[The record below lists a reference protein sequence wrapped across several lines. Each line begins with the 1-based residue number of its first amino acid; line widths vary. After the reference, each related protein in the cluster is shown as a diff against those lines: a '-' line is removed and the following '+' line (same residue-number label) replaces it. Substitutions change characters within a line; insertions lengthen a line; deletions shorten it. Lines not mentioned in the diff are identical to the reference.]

1 MAIRSWLTCVVLAAL
16 TGCANYRAVGD
27 FAGETT
33 AMTGVVRS
41 EFIELDTLCVQQAET
56 VIVVNNIGDD
66 RALAQ
71 CDRYRRSQ
79 SRFAAL
85 TVDVLDAYA
94 AGLST
99 LADDKPFDLTPGIR
113 TVGGKVKALKDAS
126 GDTLVTTAEATAV
139 TRIADLLVT
148 AFAAGKRDDA
158 VRRMIAAAP
167 DLETMGRTLKAF
179 FVGPSAPP
187 GSKPPY
193 VNFVSIISSSTTSTQ
208 LALDSQPM
216 RKAEP
221 IRTAE
226 LSREL
231 RARQRLLD
239 QRSSSAPDTVP
250 VRIAAA
256 IDAWLAALERFEV
269 DGLKVDRRELA
280 DRLKTLRDATRTA
293 KDAVAA
299 N

>member
-1 MAIRSWLTCVVLAAL
+1 MAIRSWLVCLVLSAL
-16 TGCANYRAVGD
+16 TGCANYHAVGD
-27 FAGETT
+27 FADETKS
-33 AMTGVVRS
+33 MTGVVRA
-41 EFIELDTLCVQQAET
+41 EFVQLDTLCVQQAET
-56 VIVVNNIGDD
+56 VIVVNNLGDD

-94 AGLST
+94 AGLAS
-99 LADDKPFDLTPGIR
+99 LADDKPFDLTPDIK
-113 TVGGKVKALKDAS
+113 TVGGKVRALKDS
-126 GDTLVTTAEATAV
+126 GGDALVTTAEATAV

-148 AFAAGKRDDA
+148 VFAAGKRDDA

-179 FVGPSAPP
+179 FVGPSTPAS
-187 GSKPPY
+187 SKPPY
-193 VNFVSIISSSTTSTQ
+193 VNFISIISSSTTSTQ
-208 LALDSQPM
+208 LVLDSQPM
-216 RKAEP
+216 RRAEP

-231 RARQRLLD
+231 KARQKLLE
-239 QRSSSAPDTVP
+239 QRSSAVP
-250 VRIAAA
+250 TSIAAA

-269 DGLKVDRRELA
+269 EGLKPDRRELA

-293 KDAVAA
+293 KAAVAS

>member
-1 MAIRSWLTCVVLAAL
+1 MTIRSWLACAVLAAL
-16 TGCANYRAVGD
+16 TGCANYHEVGE
-27 FAGETT
+27 FAGQTS

-41 EFIELDTLCVQQAET
+41 EFVELDALCRQQAET
-56 VIVVNNIGDD
+56 VIVVNDIGDD

-85 TVDVLDAYA
+85 TIDVLDAYA
-94 AGLST
+94 AGLSS
-99 LADDKPFDLTPGIR
+99 LADDKPFDLTPDIK
-113 TVGGKVKALKDAS
+113 TVGGKVRALKDAS
-126 GDTLVTTAEATAV
+126 GDALVTSAEATAV

-148 AFAAGKRDDA
+148 VFAAQKRDDA
-158 VRRMIAAAP
+158 VRTMIAAAP

-179 FVGPSAPP
+179 FVGPSTPP
-187 GSKPPY
+187 GARPPY
-193 VNFVSIISSSTTSTQ
+193 VNFVAIISSSTTSTQ
-208 LALDSQPM
+208 MALDSQPM

-231 RARQRLLD
+231 KVRQKLLD
-239 QRSSSAPDTVP
+239 QRSSNTPEAVP
-250 VRIAAA
+250 TRIAAA
-256 IDAWLAALERFEV
+256 IDAWLAAVDRFEV
-269 DGLKVDRRELA
+269 DGLKFDGRELA
-280 DRLKTLRDATRTA
+280 DRLKTLRNATRTA
-293 KDAVAA
+293 KAAVAT